1 MHAGVTRY
9 AVVQALH
16 EVLTALHRDHHTESV
31 RHRMASFDQ
40 YNQALGLKHWL
51 ALESELLQP
60 MDRKD

>member
-1 MHAGVTRY
+1 
-9 AVVQALH
+9 
-16 EVLTALHRDHHTESV
+16 LHRDHHTGSV

-40 YNQALGLKHWL
+40 YNQALGLQRWL